1 MDFEDY
7 KTKIQKV
14 SNILEHAK
22 YPEDVLNN
30 KEIQFESDFQY
41 ICLNSNINNELVCEV
56 IARLAQDGNRA
67 IVEENAKNISV
78 SMWKDLFNK
87 NDVIKEIFINN
98 FKAVIENTGI
108 ITYRDIENFINDAE
122 TRNIVYENMEVI
134 IRKLCTYD
142 RASLIACVRTKENGI
157 ETIKKNLELF
167 FKKGEY
173 DISTTYSKIL
183 VELSDIP
190 EISEAEILEACS
202 KHLVV
207 MLNRETAVDNETNVL
222 LNWIYDSMED
232 AKLLDEKRKEI
243 QDDIDNA
250 IMENFDSILDK
261 TNYDKET
268 IKILKLFSC
277 THGKFESNRN
287 MFLENSSKLIHMTKI
302 YDLSYE
308 KEKEQEL
315 EKQDKDENNTDEQ
328 VEQPEKKEENDEE
341 NSVSNIEEPKETVE
355 KNEEMKNDD
364 SSEDEKISLA
374 ERFVKEVEA
383 EIETLGE
390 YNELIEQ
397 SNDNNTTETTAEDI
411 LNALVKSNLYEAD
424 QIIDKVVKKEKEQVT
439 DDTVSWD
446 GIKEEKAAEN
456 SNIDDTQVFVK
467 FDFGEAIK
475 QKEAAQEVQVKT
487 EPVVPA
493 ADIKEE
499 VPEVKVANIEDT
511 QNYNFSRSVKNDK
524 ALVIGK
530 EPRTGF
536 DKVLRAVKGFFKKVK
551 KILAKYKADRIGD

>member
-14 SNILEHAK
+14 SNILENAK
-22 YPEDVLNN
+22 DPDDVLNN
-30 KEIQFESDFQY
+30 KDIQFDSDFQY
-41 ICLNSNINNELVCEV
+41 ICLNGNTNSDLVNEV
-56 IARLAQDGNRA
+56 IARLAQGENKS

-78 SMWKDLFNK
+78 STWKDVFNK
-87 NDVIKEIFINN
+87 NKDIKEIFMNN
-98 FKAVIENTGI
+98 LKVVIENTGI
-108 ITYRDIENFINDAE
+108 ITYREIESFINDEE
-122 TRNIVYENMEVI
+122 TRCVVYENIEGI

-142 RASLIACVRTKENGI
+142 RASLIACIRTKENGI

-190 EISEAEILEACS
+190 EISRLEILEACS

-222 LNWIYDSMED
+222 LNWIYDSMEE
-232 AKLLDEKRKEI
+232 AQMSDEKRKEL
-243 QDDIDNA
+243 QADIDNA
-250 IMENFDSILDK
+250 IMENFEGILDK

-287 MFLENSSKLIHMTKI
+287 MFIENSSKLIHMTKI
-302 YDLSYE
+302 YDLNYE
-308 KEKEQEL
+308 KEKDQEQEKVEDKQEEQKCVE
-315 EKQDKDENNTDEQ
+315 EKSEE
-328 VEQPEKKEENDEE
+328 EQPAKIEEAKEEIENKEPVEE
-341 NSVSNIEEPKETVE
+341 E
-355 KNEEMKNDD
+355 KNDKTSFCLEE
-364 SSEDEKISLA
+364 E
-374 ERFVKEVEA
+374 FVKEVKT
-383 EIETLGE
+383 EIATLEE

-397 SNDNNTTETTAEDI
+397 STDNEQNAEDI
-411 LNALVKSNLYEAD
+411 LNALVKSSLFETD
-424 QIIDKVVKKEKEQVT
+424 KIIDRVVNKEKQEVT
-439 DDTVSWD
+439 DNTIAWE
-446 GIKEEKAAEN
+446 GIKDAKAIE
-456 SNIDDTQVFVK
+456 SNNMDDTKEFVR

-475 QKEAAQEVQVKT
+475 QKEKVQEVKEKQEDIV
-487 EPVVPA
+487 PVAEV
-493 ADIKEE
+493 KEE
-499 VPEVKVANIEDT
+499 VPEAKVVNMEDT
-511 QNYNFSRSVKNDK
+511 QNYNFSRSVKKDK

-536 DKVLRAVKGFFKKVK
+536 DKVLKAVKGFFRKVK
-551 KILAKYKADRIGD
+551 KVLAKYKTDRIGD